1 MTECT
6 DMATIVEGYLGFRR
20 KLGFNTNNEGKKLF
34 NFIRYADRIG
44 HQGPITS
51 ELVVRW
57 SKYPQ
62 ETNPG
67 RHAQR
72 LAVIR
77 RFAKYWALF
86 DPGVEVPPDG
96 LLGPCSYRR
105 RSPHIYSKEEISQL
119 LKAAAKLSPYYGLRP
134 STYVT
139 LFGLLACTG
148 LRISEALQLTHKDVD
163 LRVGIL
169 TVVDTK
175 FKKSRLVPIHP
186 STVMALSFYAKHRD
200 SYHPATQSIQFF
212 LDEQGSLLKQSS
224 VLKTFERLRHRL
236 GWTSNSGYAPR
247 IHDLRHTFAVRRLLA
262 WYKGGADLDRNIAA
276 LSTYLGHVK
285 VKDTYWYFT
294 AVPEL
299 LTLAG
304 SRFEHFA
311 YEEVGG
317 ES

>member
-148 LRISEALQLTHKDVD
+148 LRISEALQLTHKEHLEVYGDNS
-163 LRVGIL
+163 LRLSGNCE
-169 TVVDTK
+169 TSD
-175 FKKSRLVPIHP
+175 P
-186 STVMALSFYAKHRD
+186 STFSWGYGNRSCSIRIPNQVIQSQCGYFEDRR
-200 SYHPATQSIQFF
+200 PASDADPYQVTSILF
-212 LDEQGSLLKQSS
+212 
-224 VLKTFERLRHRL
+224 KTCCL
-236 GWTSNSGYAPR
+236 
-247 IHDLRHTFAVRRLLA
+247 
-262 WYKGGADLDRNIAA
+262 
-276 LSTYLGHVK
+276 
-285 VKDTYWYFT
+285 
-294 AVPEL
+294 
-299 LTLAG
+299 
-304 SRFEHFA
+304 
-311 YEEVGG
+311 
-317 ES
+317 